1 MCNGFIVKE
10 IQPPGRHVKL
20 DVVVEKGR
28 IQDFLKLG
36 VKTDPAVMTGII
48 ALKAKLDLPPGE
60 PDIANRL
67 KLIANFR
74 VSSAHFTNEKIQEK
88 IDRFSLRSRGKVSQI
103 TESNPDVHSILAG
116 AFVLND
122 GVLNFSRVHFQV
134 PGTQVNLTGVYSLD
148 GNRFDFHGHARM
160 DAKDFA
166 TGRWM
171 EVDLPETSRSLL
183 QQARRRYRC
192 SHQDHRHKVRT
203 ADRT

>member
-1 MCNGFIVKE
+1 
-10 IQPPGRHVKL
+10 
-20 DVVVEKGR
+20 
-28 IQDFLKLG
+28 
-36 VKTDPAVMTGII
+36 MTGII

-103 TESNPDVHSILAG
+103 AESNPDVHSILAG

-160 DAKDFA
+160 DAKVSQLVGGWKSIFLKPVDPFFSKHGAGTEVPIKITGTKSEPQIGLDF
-166 TGRWM
+166 G
-171 EVDLPETSRSLL
+171 
-183 QQARRRYRC
+183 
-192 SHQDHRHKVRT
+192 HK
-203 ADRT
+203 DEDPGN